1 MSTSDRN
8 TAVRKG
14 STVPF
19 RLHAS
24 VSCPPPA
31 ALAASMAWEL
41 GDLDAE
47 RVERA
52 YDALLAATPIELER
66 TAEDQLRVLG
76 EAPLRAVRGGGPE
89 ALLLHRALERGHGHR
104 ILVAVLLAELGRRA
118 GVPVG
123 VVAGAAGHFV
133 AHQRLTQALVLDPS
147 TGQLVDADE
156 LGVLQWRC
164 GHQVAAE
171 LLDELQ
177 PRYERIGDLARA
189 LHVARMRTTLPFED
203 TEDAALRLEQLSAR
217 LN

>member
-8 TAVRKG
+8 TAVRRG

-52 YDALLAATPIELER
+52 YDALLAATPIELEC

-76 EAPLRAVRGGGPE
+76 EAPLRAVHGGGPE
-89 ALLLHRALERGHGHR
+89 ALLLDRALERGHGHR

-203 TEDAALRLEQLSAR
+203 TEDAAVRLEQLAAR

>member
-8 TAVRKG
+8 TAVRKAN
-14 STVPF
+14 TLPF
-19 RLHAS
+19 RLHAA
-24 VSCPPPA
+24 VHCPPPA

-52 YDALLAATPIELER
+52 YDALLVATPIELEC
-66 TAEDQLRVLG
+66 TAEDQLQVLG
-76 EAPLRAVRGGGPE
+76 EAPLRAVPGGGPE
-89 ALLLHRALERGHGHR
+89 ALLLDRALERGHGHP

-133 AHQRLTQALVLDPS
+133 AHQRLTQALVPDPS
-147 TGQLVDADE
+147 TGQLVDADA

-203 TEDAALRLEQLSAR
+203 TEDATLRLKQLTAR

>member
-1 MSTSDRN
+1 MR
-8 TAVRKG
+8 RG
-14 STVPF
+14 SAVPF
-19 RLHAS
+19 RQHAS
-24 VSCPPPA
+24 VTCPPPA

-41 GDLDAE
+41 GDLDPE

-52 YDALLAATPIELER
+52 YDALLVATPIELEP
-66 TAEDQLRVLG
+66 TAEDQLRALG
-76 EAPLRAVRGGGPE
+76 EAPLRAVGHGGPE
-89 ALLLHRALERGHGHR
+89 ALLLDRALERGHGHPML
-104 ILVAVLLAELGRRA
+104 IAVLLAELGRRA

-147 TGQLVDADE
+147 TGQLVNADG

-203 TEDAALRLEQLSAR
+203 TEDAALRLKQLAAR

>member
-1 MSTSDRN
+1 VSTSDRK
-8 TAVRKG
+8 TAVRRT
-14 STVPF
+14 STLPF

-41 GDLDAE
+41 GDLDPE

-52 YDALLAATPIELER
+52 YDGLLVATPIELEP
-66 TAEDQLRVLG
+66 TADQQLAALG
-76 EAPLRAVRGGGPE
+76 EAPLRTARGEGPE
-89 ALLLHRALERGHGHR
+89 ALLLDHVLERGHGHPM
-104 ILVAVLLAELGRRA
+104 LVAVVLAELGRRA

-133 AHQRLTQALVLDPS
+133 AHQRLTQALVLDPT
-147 TGQLVDADE
+147 TGRLVDADE

-171 LLDELQ
+171 LLDALQ
-177 PRYERIGDLARA
+177 PRYERIGDLVRA
-189 LHVARMRTTLPFED
+189 LHVAKMRTTLPFED
-203 TEDAALRLEQLSAR
+203 TADAELRLKQLAAR

>member
-8 TAVRKG
+8 TAVRRG

-19 RLHAS
+19 RQHAS

-31 ALAASMAWEL
+31 ALATSMAWEL
-41 GDLDAE
+41 GDVDAE
-47 RVERA
+47 RIERA
-52 YDALLAATPIELER
+52 YDALLVATPIELEP
-66 TAEDQLRVLG
+66 TAEDQLRALG
-76 EAPLRAVRGGGPE
+76 EAPLRAVGGGGPE
-89 ALLLHRALERGHGHR
+89 ALLLDRALERGHGHP

-133 AHQRLTQALVLDPS
+133 AHQRLTQALVLDPC

-177 PRYERIGDLARA
+177 PRYERIGDLTRA

-203 TEDAALRLEQLSAR
+203 TEDATLRLKQLTAR